1 MKSFGYQ
8 AALPEFSRAYWLN
21 RYLATPPM
29 GNSETDRLWVVF
41 YYSRSVL
48 LLDHIPLLFRLSR

>member
-29 GNSETDRLWVVF
+29 GNSETDRLWVASA
-41 YYSRSVL
+41 YHRPSL
-48 LLDHIPLLFRLSR
+48 LATH